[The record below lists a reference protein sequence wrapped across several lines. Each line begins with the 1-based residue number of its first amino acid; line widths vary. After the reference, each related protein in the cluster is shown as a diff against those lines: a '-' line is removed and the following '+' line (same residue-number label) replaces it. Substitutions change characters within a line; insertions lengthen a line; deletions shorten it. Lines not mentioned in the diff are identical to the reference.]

1 MLYIVPNI
9 ARWFEEK
16 YRVLMNSATSKITK
30 LTGCNR
36 PCSYKQYKFV
46 NKFEDSTRSKNS
58 LGSSLSMGLWAVSE
72 YTQIEEEFLVY
83 PFESFMAEFGG
94 ALGLFLGVSF
104 MTIWDGINSVISL
117 GKPV

>member
-1 MLYIVPNI
+1 
-9 ARWFEEK
+9 
-16 YRVLMNSATSKITK
+16 MNSATSKITK

-46 NKFEDSTRSKNS
+46 NKFEDWTRENFP
-58 LGSSLSMGLWAVSE
+58 GSPLSMSLWAVSE
-72 YTQIEEEFLVY
+72 YTQIVEEVLVY

-104 MTIWDGINSVISL
+104 MTIWDGISSVISL
-117 GKPV
+117 GKAVQKV